1 MRTINS
7 LKNAIFNFGNSLIL
21 NLLKFISRIFFV
33 KYLSS
38 VYLGVNGLL
47 SNVLGL
53 LALTELGVGTAIGY
67 SLYKPLAESDEE
79 KCKSLMNFY
88 RKAYIVIAIIVLIL
102 GVILLPFLPWFIKDA
117 SDIDNLSIIY
127 LIFLGNMVIGYLFS
141 YKRTLITADQKNY
154 KITPFLVLFNFIT
167 TILQII
173 SLFIFHD
180 YIVYLSIQVFC
191 TLLENITV
199 NIYINKKYP
208 YLKDIKNA
216 KKLDKIELKEIKT
229 NILALM
235 AHKVGSYVLS
245 ATDNLVISKF
255 IGIVTVGVYSNYVLI
270 HSAISNFIYAFIN
283 NSIASLGNLIASGN
297 KNKETSVFY
306 EMNFIVYCLYGISAL
321 CLLFVFNPFIELVF
335 GTKYLLSFEVV
346 LLIVLNYYLVG
357 LNQVPI
363 IFQSAAGV
371 YKYDKFVPL
380 IEAFVNLVISII
392 LVHYIGLAGVLIGTF
407 ISYLLPLITKPLIVF
422 KYVLEK
428 NVIDY
433 FKDLFKQIILL
444 VVSSVIIAT
453 IINIIN
459 VKYLILKIIIN
470 LLLSLIVPT
479 ILIIIFY
486 RKTKPFKQAK
496 NRMFM
501 ILKKIKLKRAR
512 MV

>member
-173 SLFIFHD
+173 SF
-180 YIVYLSIQVFC
+180 
-191 TLLENITV
+191 
-199 NIYINKKYP
+199 
-208 YLKDIKNA
+208 
-216 KKLDKIELKEIKT
+216 
-229 NILALM
+229 
-235 AHKVGSYVLS
+235 
-245 ATDNLVISKF
+245 
-255 IGIVTVGVYSNYVLI
+255 
-270 HSAISNFIYAFIN
+270 
-283 NSIASLGNLIASGN
+283 NSI
-297 KNKETSVFY
+297 
-306 EMNFIVYCLYGISAL
+306 
-321 CLLFVFNPFIELVF
+321 
-335 GTKYLLSFEVV
+335 LSSF
-346 LLIVLNYYLVG
+346 L
-357 LNQVPI
+357 
-363 IFQSAAGV
+363 
-371 YKYDKFVPL
+371 
-380 IEAFVNLVISII
+380 AF
-392 LVHYIGLAGVLIGTF
+392 F
-407 ISYLLPLITKPLIVF
+407 ISF
-422 KYVLEK
+422 K
-428 NVIDY
+428 
-433 FKDLFKQIILL
+433 
-444 VVSSVIIAT
+444 
-453 IINIIN
+453 
-459 VKYLILKIIIN
+459 
-470 LLLSLIVPT
+470 
-479 ILIIIFY
+479 
-486 RKTKPFKQAK
+486 
-496 NRMFM
+496 
-501 ILKKIKLKRAR
+501 
-512 MV
+512 